1 MAPERQRRKQASQRY
16 MNDLPNSGAK
26 TNGGG
31 QPHASEKPEA
41 GAPHDAGLTALAL
54 MARIHGVAAD
64 EAQIRHQ
71 AGLRGRRFDEVD
83 LLRAAKALGLKARI
97 VTIDPQRLSYLTL
110 PALLFDSQLN
120 HFILAKVSDERALIQ
135 DADCSPPQII
145 TLEQLRARSAGRAL
159 LLASRASLVGELARF
174 DFSWFIPAV
183 VKYRRLLFE
192 VLGVSF
198 LIQMF
203 GLVPPLMF
211 QVIMDKVLTNRAF
224 DTLAVV
230 CIAMLLASLFET
242 LLTGLRNYIFSH
254 TTNRMD
260 VELGARLFR
269 HLVQLPLSYF
279 AARRVGDSVT
289 RVRELENIRNF
300 LTGQALTACLDLL
313 FSVVFIAVMALYS
326 VKLTL
331 IVVLSLFFYVVI
343 SALLNPAFRKAL
355 DKKFSRGAD
364 NNSFLVEAVSGCETV
379 KAHALEPQF
388 ARKWDTLLAAY
399 VSAGFRVNT
408 LANIGQQLIQL
419 VGKLVTLA
427 ILFFGAYQVMQ
438 GKLTIGQLVAF
449 NMLAQRVATPIL
461 RLAQLWQDFQQVG
474 VSMQRLGDILNTRT
488 EVPPSAHALPPMQG
502 SVDFEDVHFR
512 YKADGPVILHDIN
525 LHLDAGELVGIVGR
539 SGSGKST
546 LARVLQRLY
555 VPERGRVRIDG
566 IDLALADPA
575 WVRRQIG
582 VVLQENLLFNR
593 SIRENIAIA
602 DPGMPLEAII
612 PIARLA
618 GAHEFICELREG
630 YDAVVGEQG
639 CGLSGG
645 QRQRIAIARALATN
659 PRILIFDEATS
670 ALDYETERTLQ
681 QNMPALCRGRTVII
695 ISHRLSTIRHAD
707 RILTMEKGTI
717 VEMGKHEE
725 LIKRSGP
732 YAHLVRL
739 QAQ

>member
-1 MAPERQRRKQASQRY
+1 
-16 MNDLPNSGAK
+16 MNSVPNPGS
-26 TNGGG
+26 T
-31 QPHASEKPEA
+31 HASIMGVPGPKA
-41 GAPHDAGLTALAL
+41 DAPASLDAGLTALAL
-54 MARIHGVAAD
+54 IARMHGIATD
-64 EAQIRHQ
+64 EAQMRHQ
-71 AGLRGRRFDEVD
+71 AGISERRLGEVE
-83 LLRAAKALGLKARI
+83 LLRAAKALGLKARL
-97 VTIDPQRLSYLTL
+97 VDIDPERLGYLSL
-110 PALLFDSQLN
+110 PALLFDSQHN
-120 HFILAKVSDERALIQ
+120 HFLLVKLADQRALIQ
-135 DADCSPPQII
+135 AGDRSRPQIL
-145 TLEQLRARSAGRAL
+145 TLEQLRARLTGRAL
-159 LLASRASLVGELARF
+159 LVASRASLVGDLARF

-183 VKYRRLLFE
+183 VKYRRLLGE
-192 VLGVSF
+192 VLAVSF
-198 LIQMF
+198 LIQLF

-224 DTLAVV
+224 DTLSVIAL
-230 CIAMLLASLFET
+230 AMLLAAVFET
-242 LLTGLRNYIFSH
+242 LLTGLRNYIFAH

-269 HLVQLPLSYF
+269 HLVQLPLAYF
-279 AARRVGDSVT
+279 NARRVGDSVS

-300 LTGQALTACLDLL
+300 LTGQALTACLDVT

-331 IVVLSLFFYVVI
+331 IVVLSLFLYVLI
-343 SALLNPAFRKAL
+343 STVLNPAFRKAL
-355 DKKFSRGAD
+355 DVKFARGAD
-364 NNSFLVEAVSGCETV
+364 SNSFLVESVSGCETV
-379 KAHALEPQF
+379 KAHAIEPQF

-399 VSAGFRVNT
+399 VTSGFRVNT

-427 ILFFGAYQVMQ
+427 VLFFGAYQVIE

-488 EVPPSAHALPPMQG
+488 ELPPSSQVLPPMRG
-502 SVDFEDVHFR
+502 GIDFENVQFR

-525 LHLDAGELVGIVGR
+525 LRIQPGELVGVVGR

-546 LARVLQRLY
+546 LAKLLQRLY
-555 VPERGRVRIDG
+555 VPESGRIRIDG

-602 DPGMPLEAII
+602 DPGMPLEQVIEVAK
-612 PIARLA
+612 LA

-630 YDAVVGEQG
+630 YDAIVGEHG

-645 QRQRIAIARALATN
+645 QRQRIAIARSLATN

-670 ALDYETERTLQ
+670 ALDYETEYALQ
-681 QNMPALCRGRTVII
+681 QNMPAICRGRTVIV
-695 ISHRLSTIRHAD
+695 ISHRLSVIRHAD

-717 VEMGKHEE
+717 VEAGKHEE
-725 LIKRSGP
+725 LVKRSGP
-732 YAHLVRL
+732 YAHLMAL
-739 QAQ
+739 QTQ

>member
-1 MAPERQRRKQASQRY
+1 MNSVPDSGTAS
-16 MNDLPNSGAK
+16 
-26 TNGGG
+26 
-31 QPHASEKPEA
+31 HASVTA
-41 GAPHDAGLTALAL
+41 GRLANADSAAPRDAGLTALAL
-54 MARIHGVAAD
+54 IARMHGIAAD

-71 AGLRGRRFDEVD
+71 AGINERRLGEVE
-83 LLRAAKALGLKARI
+83 LLRAAKGLGLKARL
-97 VTIDPQRLSYLTL
+97 VDIDPERLAFLSL
-110 PALLFDSQLN
+110 PALLFDSQHN
-120 HFILAKVSDERALIQ
+120 HFILVKLSEQRALIQ
-135 DADCSPPQII
+135 PGDRSPPQIV
-145 TLEQLRARSAGRAL
+145 TLEQLRARITGRAL
-159 LLASRASLVGELARF
+159 LVASRASLVGDLARF

-192 VLGVSF
+192 VLAVSF
-198 LIQMF
+198 LIQLF

-224 DTLAVV
+224 DTLSVV
-230 CIAMLLASLFET
+230 AIAMLLASVFET
-242 LLTGLRNYIFSH
+242 LLTGLRNYIFAH

-279 AARRVGDSVT
+279 TARRVGDSVS

-300 LTGQALTACLDLL
+300 LTGQALTACLDVT

-331 IVVLSLFFYVVI
+331 IVVLSLFFYVLI
-343 SALLNPAFRKAL
+343 SAVLNPAFRKAL
-355 DKKFSRGAD
+355 DVKFSRGAD
-364 NNSFLVEAVSGCETV
+364 SNSFLVESVSGCETL
-379 KAHALEPQF
+379 KAHAIEPQF

-399 VSAGFRVNT
+399 VTAGFRVTT

-427 ILFFGAYQVMQ
+427 VLFFGAYQVIE

-488 EVPPSAHALPPMQG
+488 ELPPSAQVLPPMRG
-502 SVDFEDVHFR
+502 AIDFEDVHFR
-512 YKADGPVILHDIN
+512 YKPDGPVILHDID
-525 LHLDAGELVGIVGR
+525 LHIHPGELIGIIGR

-546 LARVLQRLY
+546 LAKLLQRLY
-555 VPERGRVRIDG
+555 VPERGRIRIDG

-593 SIRENIAIA
+593 SIRENIAVA
-602 DPGMPLEAII
+602 DPGMPLEQVIEVAK
-612 PIARLA
+612 LA

-630 YDAVVGEQG
+630 YDAIVGEHG

-659 PRILIFDEATS
+659 PHVLVFDEATS
-670 ALDYETERTLQ
+670 ALDYETERALQ
-681 QNMPALCRGRTVII
+681 QNMPAICRGRTVIL
-695 ISHRLSTIRHAD
+695 ISHRLSVIRHAD
-707 RILTMEKGTI
+707 RIVSMEKGTI
-717 VEMGKHEE
+717 VEAGKHEE
-725 LIKRSGP
+725 LVKRSGP
-732 YAHLVRL
+732 YAHLLAL